1 MAYPLSKLPAGLRDF
16 AKLLPAAALSETV
29 RAVLAAQPFPTGE
42 FVVLVVWAITM
53 PLLAA
58 RFFRWEE

>member
-1 MAYPLSKLPAGLRDF
+1 MAGVSFDRVTKQFGTVTAVDELSLEIE
-16 AKLLPAAALSETV
+16 S
-29 RAVLAAQPFPTGE
+29 GE